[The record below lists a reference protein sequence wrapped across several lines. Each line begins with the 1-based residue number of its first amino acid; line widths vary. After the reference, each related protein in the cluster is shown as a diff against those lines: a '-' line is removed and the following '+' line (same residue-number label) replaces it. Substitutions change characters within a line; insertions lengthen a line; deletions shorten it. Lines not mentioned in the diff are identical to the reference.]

1 MAMEASRVE
10 RGVTTETA
18 PEMATAER
26 AALAP
31 VSTPR
36 DARAGAR
43 PGRVRIERL
52 ILHGLDNRGGR
63 LRLVDEPALLS
74 EEAQTFFALHIEA
87 AGTRADWRAA
97 FLDAHCEVALHC
109 HRLLGESETFVEAS
123 RQLARRLYHAMRPR
137 TIAPGDFVVIVY
149 TQGDDPTR
157 RVALLKLDP
166 DQRLARTFTTVA
178 GRHRVSIT
186 AAGNLLPDTTRL
198 QKCALLRRDAP
209 DGDFEVVLLDTQA
222 GPRAEGIATFFYDG
236 FLGVRLAPSPRR
248 LTRDFLRRTDAWLG
262 DQRDELTPAQIAAFY
277 AARRAALREDGL
289 DIVAF
294 ARAALPG
301 IPHLQSA
308 LAAETM
314 RALQPY
320 ALTQTGGERLD
331 VDRAFASGIAS
342 RVTIELD
349 GGARL
354 SVPADRFAELVQID
368 PRRTAENKIRL
379 VIESLTFREVSER

>member
-1 MAMEASRVE
+1 MEASRVE
-10 RGVTTETA
+10 RGATTQRATVT
-18 PEMATAER
+18 EMADQTAI
-26 AALAP
+26 AP
-31 VSTPR
+31 VTTPR
-36 DARAGAR
+36 DERAEARAR

-97 FLDAHCEVALHC
+97 FLDAQCEVALHC
-109 HRLLGESETFVEAS
+109 HRLLGDSDTFVEAS
-123 RQLARRLYHAMRPR
+123 RQLARRLYDAMRPR
-137 TIAPGDFVVIVY
+137 TIAPGDFVVVVY

-178 GRHRVSIT
+178 GRHRVSIS
-186 AAGNLLPDTTRL
+186 AADNLLPDTTRL
-198 QKCALLRRDAP
+198 QKCALLRSEEP

-236 FLGVRLAPSPRR
+236 FLSVRLAPSPRR
-248 LTRDFLRRTDAWLG
+248 LTRDFLRCTDAWLG
-262 DQRDELTPAQIAAFY
+262 EHRDELTPAQITAFY
-277 AARRAALREDGL
+277 AARRAALRDDTL
-289 DIVAF
+289 HLARF
-294 ARAALPG
+294 AGTAAPYDL
-301 IPHLQSA
+301 HLQ
-308 LAAETM
+308 LDLLERVGAAF
-314 RALQPY
+314 QSSG
-320 ALTQTGGERLD
+320 QQGGYG
-331 VDRAFASGIAS
+331 VDRAFASGLAN

-354 SVPADRFAELVQID
+354 SVPADRYAELVQID
-368 PRRTAENKIRL
+368 PRRTAENKYRL

>member
-1 MAMEASRVE
+1 MEASRVE
-10 RGVTTETA
+10 RGATTQRATVT
-18 PEMATAER
+18 EMADQTAI
-26 AALAP
+26 AP
-31 VSTPR
+31 VTTPR
-36 DARAGAR
+36 DERAEARAR

-97 FLDAHCEVALHC
+97 FLDAQCEVALHC
-109 HRLLGESETFVEAS
+109 HRLLGDSDTFVEAS
-123 RQLARRLYHAMRPR
+123 RQLARRLYDAMRPR
-137 TIAPGDFVVIVY
+137 TIAPGDFVVVVY

-178 GRHRVSIT
+178 GRHRVSIS
-186 AAGNLLPDTTRL
+186 AADNLLPDTTRL
-198 QKCALLRRDAP
+198 QKCALLRSEEP
-209 DGDFEVVLLDTQA
+209 GGDFEVVLLDTQA

-236 FLGVRLAPSPRR
+236 FLSVRLAPSPRR
-248 LTRDFLRRTDAWLG
+248 LTRDFLRCTDAWLG
-262 DQRDELTPAQIAAFY
+262 EHRDELTPAQITAFY
-277 AARRAALREDGL
+277 AARRAALRDDTL
-289 DIVAF
+289 HLARF
-294 ARAALPG
+294 AGTAAPYDL
-301 IPHLQSA
+301 HLQ
-308 LAAETM
+308 LDLLERVGAAF
-314 RALQPY
+314 QSSG
-320 ALTQTGGERLD
+320 QQGGYG
-331 VDRAFASGIAS
+331 VDRAFASGLAN

-354 SVPADRFAELVQID
+354 SVPADRYAELVQID
-368 PRRTAENKIRL
+368 PRRTAENKYRL

>member
-1 MAMEASRVE
+1 MEASRVE
-10 RGVTTETA
+10 RGVTTTMTTVA
-18 PEMATAER
+18 EMADQTAI
-26 AALAP
+26 AP
-31 VSTPR
+31 MTTPR
-36 DARAGAR
+36 DERAGARAR

-97 FLDAHCEVALHC
+97 FLDAQCEVALHC
-109 HRLLGESETFVEAS
+109 HRLLGDSDTFVEAS
-123 RQLARRLYHAMRPR
+123 RQLARRLYDAMRPR

-178 GRHRVSIT
+178 GRHRVSIS
-186 AAGNLLPDTTRL
+186 AADNLLPDTTRL
-198 QKCALLRRDAP
+198 QKCALLRCEEP

-236 FLGVRLAPSPRR
+236 FLSVRLAPSPRR
-248 LTRDFLRRTDAWLG
+248 LTRDFLRCTDAWLG
-262 DQRDELTPAQIAAFY
+262 EHRDELTPAQITAFY
-277 AARRAALREDGL
+277 AARRAALRDDTL
-289 DIVAF
+289 NPASF
-294 ARAALPG
+294 AGTALPFEL
-301 IPHLQSA
+301 HLQPD
-308 LAAETM
+308 LLERVGAAFQSSGQQ
-314 RALQPY
+314 AGVSY
-320 ALTQTGGERLD
+320 G
-331 VDRAFASGIAS
+331 VDRAFASGLAN

-368 PRRTAENKIRL
+368 PRRTAENKYRL

>member
-1 MAMEASRVE
+1 MEASRVE
-10 RGVTTETA
+10 RGATTQRATVA
-18 PEMATAER
+18 EMADQTAI
-26 AALAP
+26 AP
-31 VSTPR
+31 VTTPR
-36 DARAGAR
+36 DERAEARAR

-97 FLDAHCEVALHC
+97 FLDAQCEVALHC
-109 HRLLGESETFVEAS
+109 HRLLSDSDTFVEAS
-123 RQLARRLYHAMRPR
+123 RQLARRLYDAMRPR
-137 TIAPGDFVVIVY
+137 TIAPGDFVVVVY

-178 GRHRVSIT
+178 GRHRVSIS
-186 AAGNLLPDTTRL
+186 AADNLLPDTTRL
-198 QKCALLRRDAP
+198 QKCALLRSEEP

-236 FLGVRLAPSPRR
+236 FLSVRLAPSPRR
-248 LTRDFLRRTDAWLG
+248 LTRDFLRCTDAWLG
-262 DQRDELTPAQIAAFY
+262 EHRDELTPAQITAFY
-277 AARRAALREDGL
+277 AARRAALRDDTL
-289 DIVAF
+289 HLARF
-294 ARAALPG
+294 AGTAAPYDL
-301 IPHLQSA
+301 HLQ
-308 LAAETM
+308 LDLLERVGAAF
-314 RALQPY
+314 QSSG
-320 ALTQTGGERLD
+320 QQGGYG
-331 VDRAFASGIAS
+331 VDRAFASGLAN

-354 SVPADRFAELVQID
+354 SVPADRYAELVQID
-368 PRRTAENKIRL
+368 PRRTAENKYRL

>member
-1 MAMEASRVE
+1 MEASRME
-10 RGVTTETA
+10 HGVATETA
-18 PEMATAER
+18 PETR
-26 AALAP
+26 TTDQTVLAP
-31 VSTPR
+31 VTTPR
-36 DARAGAR
+36 DERAGARAR

-97 FLDAHCEVALHC
+97 FLDAQCEVALHC
-109 HRLLGESETFVEAS
+109 HRLLGDNETFVEAS
-123 RQLARRLYHAMRPR
+123 RHLARRLYHAMRPR

-186 AAGNLLPDTTRL
+186 PTDNLLPDTSRL
-198 QKCALLRRDAP
+198 QKCALLRREEPGGA
-209 DGDFEVVLLDTQA
+209 FEVVLLDTQA

-236 FLGVRLAPSPRR
+236 FLSVRLAPSPRR
-248 LTRDFLRRTDAWLG
+248 LTRDFLRCTDAWLG
-262 DQRDELTPAQIAAFY
+262 EQRDELTPAQIAAFY
-277 AARRAALREDGL
+277 AARRAVLRDDTL
-289 DIVAF
+289 DLPRF
-294 ARAALPG
+294 TAAAMPHA
-301 IPHLQSA
+301 PHLQKDL
-308 LAAETM
+308 LA
-314 RALQPY
+314 RVGGALQSAGQQAGAGY
-320 ALTQTGGERLD
+320 G
-331 VDRAFASGIAS
+331 VDRAFASGVAN

-368 PRRTAENKIRL
+368 PRRTAENKVRL
-379 VIESLTFREVSER
+379 VIESLTFREVS

>member
-1 MAMEASRVE
+1 MEASRVE
-10 RGVTTETA
+10 RGVTTKIATV
-18 PEMATAER
+18 PEMADQTAI
-26 AALAP
+26 AP
-31 VSTPR
+31 VTTPR
-36 DARAGAR
+36 DERAGAQAR

-97 FLDAHCEVALHC
+97 FLDAQCDVALHC
-109 HRLLGESETFVEAS
+109 HRLLGDSDTFVEAS
-123 RQLARRLYHAMRPR
+123 RQLARRLYKAMRPR

-149 TQGDDPTR
+149 TQGDDSTR

-178 GRHRVSIT
+178 GRHRVSIS
-186 AAGNLLPDTTRL
+186 AADNLLPDTTRL
-198 QKCALLRRDAP
+198 QKCALLRGEEP

-236 FLGVRLAPSPRR
+236 FLSVRLAPSPRR
-248 LTRDFLRRTDAWLG
+248 LTRDFLRCTDAWLG
-262 DQRDELTPAQIAAFY
+262 EHRDELTPAQITAFY
-277 AARRAALREDGL
+277 AARRAALRDDTL
-289 DIVAF
+289 NPARF
-294 ARAALPG
+294 AGTALPHDL
-301 IPHLQSA
+301 HLQPD
-308 LAAETM
+308 LLERVGAAFQSSGQQ
-314 RALQPY
+314 A
-320 ALTQTGGERLD
+320 GVDFG
-331 VDRAFASGIAS
+331 VDRAFASGLAN

-354 SVPADRFAELVQID
+354 SVPANRFAELVQID
-368 PRRTAENKIRL
+368 PRRTAENKYRL

>member
-1 MAMEASRVE
+1 MEASRVE
-10 RGVTTETA
+10 RGATTQRATVT
-18 PEMATAER
+18 EMADQTAI
-26 AALAP
+26 AP
-31 VSTPR
+31 VTTPR
-36 DARAGAR
+36 DERAEARAR

-97 FLDAHCEVALHC
+97 FLDAQCEVALHC
-109 HRLLGESETFVEAS
+109 HRLLSDSDTFVEAS
-123 RQLARRLYHAMRPR
+123 RQLARRLYDAMRPR
-137 TIAPGDFVVIVY
+137 TIAPGDFVVVVY

-178 GRHRVSIT
+178 GRHRVSIS
-186 AAGNLLPDTTRL
+186 AADNLLPDTTRL
-198 QKCALLRRDAP
+198 QKCALLRSEEP

-236 FLGVRLAPSPRR
+236 FLSVRLAPSPRR
-248 LTRDFLRRTDAWLG
+248 LTRDFLRCTDAWLG
-262 DQRDELTPAQIAAFY
+262 EHRDELTPAQITAFY
-277 AARRAALREDGL
+277 AARRAALRDDTL
-289 DIVAF
+289 HLARF
-294 ARAALPG
+294 AGTAAPYDL
-301 IPHLQSA
+301 HLQ
-308 LAAETM
+308 LDLLERVGAAF
-314 RALQPY
+314 QSSG
-320 ALTQTGGERLD
+320 QQGGYG
-331 VDRAFASGIAS
+331 VDRAFASGLAN

-354 SVPADRFAELVQID
+354 SVPADRYAELVQID
-368 PRRTAENKIRL
+368 PRRTAENKYRL